1 MLSLFLELLFP
12 LIIAFAVG
20 SLLGWL
26 AMRILVRPIPRRAAH
41 VEAEVGR

>member
-12 LIIAFAVG
+12 LTIAFAVG

-26 AMRILVRPIPRRAAH
+26 AMRVLVRPIPRPAPA
-41 VEAEVGR
+41 VETEAGR